1 MFNKLYNREPMSTD
15 ERKMLAANRKL
26 VEKKIELEK
35 DIRVLISYLKGRKYL
50 KDEVRDIIAYYSKIK
65 ENTDDN

>member
-1 MFNKLYNREPMSTD
+1 MFDKLYKREPMSTD

-26 VEKKIELEK
+26 VEKNMELEH

-65 ENTDDN
+65 EYTDDN

>member
-26 VEKKIELEK
+26 VEKKMELEK

-65 ENTDDN
+65 EKTDDN